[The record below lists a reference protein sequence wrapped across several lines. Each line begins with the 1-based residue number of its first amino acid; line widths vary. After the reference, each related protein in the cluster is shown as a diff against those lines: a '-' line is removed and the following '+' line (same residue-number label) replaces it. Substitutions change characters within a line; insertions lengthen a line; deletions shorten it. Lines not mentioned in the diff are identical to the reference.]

1 MGAVFLSCNRNKRSV
16 VLDLTTDDGRRT
28 LKALTDHADVFV
40 TNMRPDALAK
50 CGADADT
57 LRADHPELVH
67 CTVRGFGSDGP
78 YADLP
83 AYDDIA
89 QAVSGLAAQ
98 QEWMAGEPQYVASA
112 VGDKVSGLTAAL
124 AIAAALHGRAVTGE
138 GADDRGADG
147 RDAHGVRARRA
158 PLGSHLRAAAWRSA
172 LSADVVAVPP
182 SVSHGRRLHLGRR
195 VQRPELGAILRARSA
210 FRISPTKPR
219 FGSLSARTENL
230 DELYTLVGDHMTNGT
245 TAEWF
250 ERLREAGIPPA
261 PYNRVDDLFDDPH
274 LAAIGFWE
282 EYDHPTE
289 GPTLQYVTPI
299 RFDGERRS
307 GPLRLAPT
315 PPMLGELDTAD
326 ALERVARADRRS
338 IGARCESSSSHWSIG
353 AIVVADH
360 RRVADEAVERGD
372 PRARRRRARRAAAR
386 ARRGRD
392 GGPTRPAR
400 GCRRRGRRSPPAGA
414 IAATYSNCSRN
425 VASSARAKRND
436 G

>member
-1 MGAVFLSCNRNKRSV
+1 MKQLPLEGVRVIDLTTVVSGPYATLLLADLGADVIKIESPTGDIARNLGPHVNRGMGAVFLSCNRNKRSV
-16 VLDLTTDDGRRT
+16 VLDLATDDGRRT

-50 CGADADT
+50 CGADADA
-57 LRADHPELVH
+57 LRAGHPELVH

-124 AIAAALHGRAVTGE
+124 AVAAALHGRAVTGE
-138 GADDRGADG
+138 GAEIEVPMAETLTAFGLVEHLWGRIFEPPRGEARYPRMSSPFRRPFPTADG
-147 RDAHGVRARRA
+147 FISVVVYSDQNWERFFELVGL
-158 PLGSHLRAAAWRSA
+158 PHLAQEA
-172 LSADVVAVPP
+172 
-182 SVSHGRRLHLGRR
+182 
-195 VQRPELGAILRARSA
+195 
-210 FRISPTKPR
+210 R

-230 DELYTLVGDHMTNGT
+230 DELYTLVGNHMTNGT

-250 ERLREAGIPPA
+250 DRLREAGIPAA

-299 RFDGERRS
+299 RFDGERA
-307 GPLRLAPT
+307 PLGKPAPELGADT
-315 PPMLGELDTAD
+315 AEVLGELD
-326 ALERVARADRRS
+326 
-338 IGARCESSSSHWSIG
+338 
-353 AIVVADH
+353 
-360 RRVADEAVERGD
+360 
-372 PRARRRRARRAAAR
+372 
-386 ARRGRD
+386 
-392 GGPTRPAR
+392 
-400 GCRRRGRRSPPAGA
+400 
-414 IAATYSNCSRN
+414 
-425 VASSARAKRND
+425 
-436 G
+436 